1 MNPITSDPLV
11 VPAKLLAEDQSEM
24 GGVQIDSEEED
35 CKEEEVI
42 VSKITREAPLEI
54 ADINNQDNGRQ
65 IHSEKAFN
73 QGAII
78 REAPL
83 HTTDISRIST
93 SYKKNFGVQIYLDEE
108 DISGGGLIREAPLDT
123 TDISVPPERQKETI
137 GIHPKWQPHWTW
149 YPLEDCGEFCF
160 AGKWFWRTLATARA
174 STGGPNSSSEIIE
187 ESEQI
192 SGVVDGQQ
200 YGRWEQT
207 ASGKRRWRRGV
218 PGSSKPLKLIAWEK

>member
-1 MNPITSDPLV
+1 MNPIISDHPV
-11 VPAKLLAEDQSEM
+11 VPAEILAEDNSEM
-24 GGVQIDSEEED
+24 GGVQIESED
-35 CKEEEVI
+35 EEEVHI
-42 VSKITREAPLEI
+42 EKVIKEAPLQDSYVNI
-54 ADINNQDNGRQ
+54 QDNTPQ
-65 IHSEKAFN
+65 IYSEEKFN
-73 QGAII
+73 NKGVI

-83 HTTDISRIST
+83 HTADIRRIST
-93 SYKKNFGVQIYLDEE
+93 SYKKNFGVQIYTDEE

-160 AGKWFWRTLATARA
+160 AGKWFWRTLATARK
-174 STGGPNSSSEIIE
+174 SSGGPRSRSSSEIIE

-207 ASGKRRWRRGV
+207 ASGKRRWRRGI
-218 PGSSKPLKLIAWEK
+218 PGSSKPYRLIAWDK